1 MYGYQVPASLGGAT
15 LGLTQP
21 INPAVDPLFGRR
33 QMNFQQGV
41 KLAGPTAEAGEDL
54 LQQIL
59 KANPGADPAKIKEAL
74 KGASTKAT
82 EMAKGAVKP
91 MSFTKA
97 RQLGAGRIGIAGG
110 LLAGGLTA
118 AEALQQGRPLEAAVG
133 GGGAALGT
141 IGGTVLGGMVGGPVG
156 AFVGGS
162 LGSMLG
168 GQLGTAAEYI
178 KRDITGDPIRGK
190 DDLKNQLAQ
199 LKKRG
204 ELDNLLYRNT
214 LGTYTSAITDLNQNY
229 MDQQYT
235 QAQRM
240 LPLINKMQDQQLVR
254 QQALINTQGQQA
266 AMLGTLATAG
276 ALAQGAQRETGALL
290 RTALSTNPYAG
301 SVAQAPQIRFG

>member
-1 MYGYQVPASLGGAT
+1 MFIQGGS
-15 LGLTQP
+15 G
-21 INPAVDPLFGRR
+21 
-33 QMNFQQGV
+33 
-41 KLAGPTAEAGEDL
+41 AGPAYLRGGPLAV
-54 LQQIL
+54 
-59 KANPGADPAKIKEAL
+59 NPPQYIPTNEVPDPQSFLEFFKSK
-74 KGASTKAT
+74 
-82 EMAKGAVKP
+82 AKGAG
-91 MSFTKA
+91 TKA
-97 RQLGAGRIGIAGG
+97 AEAAKGAFAPMPLDKAIKLGTGPLGRAGG

-133 GGGAALGT
+133 GTGAALGT
-141 IGGTVLGGMVGGPVG
+141 IGGTVLGGIFGGGPVG
-156 AFVGGS
+156 AFIGGS
-162 LGSMLG
+162 LGSVLG
-168 GQLGTAAEYI
+168 SQLGTAAEYI

-190 DDLKNQLAQ
+190 DDLKNQLAA
-199 LKKRG
+199 LRKRG
-204 ELDNLLYRNT
+204 EVDNLLYRDI
-214 LGTYTSAITDLNQNY
+214 LGTNTSAIIDLNQNF

-276 ALAQGAQRETGALL
+276 ALAQGAQREAGAMI

>member
-1 MYGYQVPASLGGAT
+1 MFIQGGAGSGPAY
-15 LGLTQP
+15 LRGGPLVV
-21 INPAVDPLFGRR
+21 NPPQYIPTNEVPDAESFLESFKSKAKG
-33 QMNFQQGV
+33 
-41 KLAGPTAEAGEDL
+41 AGT
-54 LQQIL
+54 
-59 KANPGADPAKIKEAL
+59 KAKEAL
-74 KGASTKAT
+74 
-82 EMAKGAVKP
+82 KGAVKP
-91 MSFTKA
+91 MSFAEA
-97 RQLGAGRIGIAGG
+97 RRFGAGRLGITGG

-118 AEALQQGRPLEAAVG
+118 VDALQQGRPLEAAAG
-133 GGGAALGT
+133 GAGAALGT
-141 IGGTVLGGMVGGPVG
+141 VGGTVLGGMVGGPVG
-156 AFVGGS
+156 AFIGGS

-168 GQLGTAAEYI
+168 GQAGTAAEYA
-178 KRDITGDPIRGK
+178 KREITGDPITGK

-214 LGTYTSAITDLNQNY
+214 LGTYTSALTDLNQNY